1 MAEQTEQAT
10 PNEGELRR
18 EVGLIPLLFSSVGA
32 IIGSGWLFGALYA
45 TIEAGPA
52 AIFSWLIA
60 GGVILLLALIHAEL
74 GGMFPL
80 TGGTARYPQFAY
92 GSVVSFAAGWIAWV
106 GAVTIRTDRG
116 AGCDHLCLRLP
127 PLACVGHG
135 RRLRPVELSGRLPGR
150 IGAHAPI
157 HGCQSHGGKGFRQVQ
172 RHTGVVQDRRA
183 YADHLCALLL
193 CTVRREQLFPEAT
206 ASCPRE
212 CREY

>member
-1 MAEQTEQAT
+1 MALLDQADVALGGYPMAQDTEQTT

-80 TGGTARYPQFAY
+80 TGGTALPPVCVR
-92 GSVVSFAAGWIAWV
+92 V
-106 GAVTIRTDRG
+106 GCELCRRLDRVGRGRHDRTHRG
-116 AGCDHLCLRLP
+116 ARSYHLRLGLP
-127 PLACVGHG
+127 SLARFGYGGGLRVIELSRWIHRCVGPHAPVHG
-135 RRLRPVELSGRLPGR
+135 R
-150 IGAHAPI
+150 
-157 HGCQSHGGKGFRQVQ
+157 
-172 RHTGVVQDRRA
+172 
-183 YADHLCALLL
+183 
-193 CTVRREQLFPEAT
+193 
-206 ASCPRE
+206 
-212 CREY
+212 